1 MLIELAPAKTG
12 LKYTIMPTRTRILA
26 ACFFALVA
34 ASSTA
39 VQAEDLR
46 SISQLVEQ
54 GQHSQALD
62 RVNSHLASNPGDVQ
76 AQFLKGVVLAEMGKS
91 SDAIKIFSDITT
103 KHPEL
108 PEPHNNLAV
117 LYADQ
122 GQYDKARRA
131 LEMAIKTHPSYAT
144 AHENLGDVYAK
155 MATDAYDKALQLD
168 KSNARTQTK
177 LAMVKELFSGSTRPV
192 QVAARAEPVVKPTSA
207 PVVEPV
213 AKPQAAAPV
222 VAAEPPRPAAEPSR
236 ESKPKSE
243 PAAKPA
249 PEEESAAVEDA
260 VQSWARAWSE
270 QNVDA
275 YLSHYGASFKV
286 PGGES
291 RRAWEKS
298 RRERIGAP
306 KSISVELSNLKV
318 QMDGEQRATVKF
330 RQSYRAGDVAK
341 RTLKSLVM
349 KKGGSKWYI
358 EQELTDR

>member
-1 MLIELAPAKTG
+1 
-12 LKYTIMPTRTRILA
+12 MPTRARILA
-26 ACFFALVA
+26 ACLFALA
-34 ASSTA
+34 TA
-39 VQAEDLR
+39 LSAPVQAEDLR
-46 SISQLVEQ
+46 NISQLVEQ

-62 RVNSHLASNPGDVQ
+62 RVNSHLAANPGDVQ
-76 AQFLKGVVLAEMGKS
+76 AQFLKGVVLAELGKS

-168 KSNARTQTK
+168 KSNQRTQTK
-177 LAMVKELFSGSTRPV
+177 LAMVKELFSGSARPL
-192 QVAARAEPVVKPTSA
+192 QVAAKSEPTVKPSPAPAVEPVVKPQATSPVA
-207 PVVEPV
+207 VVEPP
-213 AKPQAAAPV
+213 K
-222 VAAEPPRPAAEPSR
+222 PAADPVKET
-236 ESKPKSE
+236 KPRNE

-249 PEEESAAVEDA
+249 RDDDAAAIEET
-260 VQSWARAWSE
+260 VQAWARAWSE

-275 YLSHYGASFKV
+275 YLAHYGASFKV

-306 KSISVELSNLKV
+306 KSISVELSGIKV
-318 QMDGEQRATVKF
+318 QLDGEQRATVKF

-341 RTLKSLVM
+341 RTAKSLVM

>member
-1 MLIELAPAKTG
+1 
-12 LKYTIMPTRTRILA
+12 MPTRTRILA

-34 ASSTA
+34 AFSTA
-39 VQAEDLR
+39 VLAEDLR
-46 SISQLVEQ
+46 NISQLVEQ

-62 RVNSHLASNPGDVQ
+62 RLNSHLAANPGDVQ
-76 AQFLKGVVLAEMGKS
+76 AQFLKGVVLAEQGKAA
-91 SDAIKIFSDITT
+91 DAIRIFSEITT

-192 QVAARAEPVVKPTSA
+192 QVAARTEPVMKPAQVQVAEPAAKPQVTA
-207 PVVEPV
+207 PVVTT
-213 AKPQAAAPV
+213 
-222 VAAEPPRPAAEPSR
+222 EPSKPVT
-236 ESKPKSE
+236 EPAKEPKPKSE
-243 PAAKPA
+243 PVTKPVR
-249 PEEESAAVEDA
+249 EDDAAVIEDT
-260 VQSWARAWSE
+260 VRSWARAWSA
-270 QNVDA
+270 QNVDT
-275 YLSHYGASFKV
+275 YLAHYGASFKV

-298 RRERIGAP
+298 RRERINAP
-306 KSISVELSNLKV
+306 KSISVELSNIKV

-330 RQSYRAGDVAK
+330 RQSYRAGDVASALPS
-341 RTLKSLVM
+341 R
-349 KKGGSKWYI
+349 W
-358 EQELTDR
+358 

>member
-1 MLIELAPAKTG
+1 MPIRTPTLAVA
-12 LKYTIMPTRTRILA
+12 ILA
-26 ACFFALVA
+26 CMLCM
-34 ASSTA
+34 SLSTRA
-39 VQAEDLR
+39 DDLK
-46 SISQLVEQ
+46 SISQLAEQ

-62 RVNSHLASNPGDVQ
+62 RINSYMASNPGDVQ
-76 AQFLKGVVLAEMGKS
+76 AQFLKGVILAELGKS
-91 SDAIKIFSDITT
+91 SDAIKVFSDITS

-168 KSNARTQTK
+168 KNNARTQTK
-177 LAMVKELFSGSTRPV
+177 LAMVKELFTGPARPV
-192 QVAARAEPVVKPTSA
+192 QVAAKVEVPAKPVEAPAKPVVVPVSPEPPK

-213 AKPQAAAPV
+213 K
-222 VAAEPPRPAAEPSR
+222 ET
-236 ESKPKSE
+236 KPKVEVSDHASKTDE
-243 PAAKPA
+243 NDQK
-249 PEEESAAVEDA
+249 AAVEA
-260 VQSWARAWSE
+260 TVKNWAKAWSA
-270 QNVDA
+270 QNVDG
-275 YLSHYGASFKV
+275 YLDFYGAGFKV

-298 RRERIGAP
+298 RRERISAP
-306 KSISVELSNLKV
+306 KSIDVDLSGIKV
-318 QMDGEQRATVKF
+318 TMEGDNRAKVSF

-341 RTLKSLVM
+341 RTSKSLIM